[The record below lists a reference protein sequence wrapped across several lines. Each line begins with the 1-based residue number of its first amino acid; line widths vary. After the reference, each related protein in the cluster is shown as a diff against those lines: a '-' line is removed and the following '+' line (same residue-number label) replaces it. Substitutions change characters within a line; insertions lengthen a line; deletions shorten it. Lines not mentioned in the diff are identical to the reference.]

1 MKECEVQGKK
11 EDIKED
17 RKRLE
22 EATWFKILTE
32 FRITLIDT
40 AGCQVTGKVKDMKK
54 GHRLVLKDRV
64 QNFCGMR
71 TVSLEREIYERRDS
85 RGTSKNLGHFQE
97 IL

>member
-1 MKECEVQGKK
+1 
-11 EDIKED
+11 
-17 RKRLE
+17 
-22 EATWFKILTE
+22 
-32 FRITLIDT
+32 
-40 AGCQVTGKVKDMKK
+40 MKK